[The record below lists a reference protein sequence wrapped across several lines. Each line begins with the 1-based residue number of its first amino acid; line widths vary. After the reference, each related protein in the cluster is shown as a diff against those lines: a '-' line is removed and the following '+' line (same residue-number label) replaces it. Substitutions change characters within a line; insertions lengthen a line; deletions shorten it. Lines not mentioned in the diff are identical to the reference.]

1 VDRLATAR
9 GLLPAVPPAGNR
21 PAGEGQ
27 MGDYLA
33 GGCLA
38 VERQV
43 EDRPVEDR
51 PVEDRS
57 LLVAGLPA
65 MALVSRAGDRPAE
78 D

>member
-1 VDRLATAR
+1 
-9 GLLPAVPPAGNR
+9 
-21 PAGEGQ
+21 

>member
-1 VDRLATAR
+1 MDRLATAR

-43 EDRPVEDR
+43 EDRQ
-51 PVEDRS
+51 VEDRS